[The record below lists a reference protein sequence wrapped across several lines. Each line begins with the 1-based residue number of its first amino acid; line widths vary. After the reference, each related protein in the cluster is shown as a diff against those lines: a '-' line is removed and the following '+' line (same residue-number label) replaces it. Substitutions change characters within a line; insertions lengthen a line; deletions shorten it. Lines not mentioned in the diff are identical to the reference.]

1 MSDPASHTPPAPV
14 ASASGGL
21 AELRARFPVLARL
34 AYLNAGTNGP
44 LPAAAVAAAREQLE
58 REERDGRA
66 GMPHFERRL
75 ALAQQLREGYAA
87 RLGCAPADV
96 ALTTSTTDGIGRVL
110 LALDLRP
117 GEEIVTSDEE
127 HPGLLGPL
135 AAQRAR
141 GVDVRV
147 APFAQLAEAVGPR
160 TRLVACSHVSWV
172 SGRVAP
178 AALAQLDVP
187 VLLDG
192 AQGVGAVPLDVH
204 ALGVAAYAGSGQK
217 WLCGPEGTGMLY
229 VAPKLREWL
238 RPPAPGY
245 VSLADP
251 LAGLDAVPHADARA
265 YDTPTLSGPALAQAA
280 AALDVLAAAGWEA
293 IHAHAAALAAAAADV
308 LRKRG
313 RDVLARDRTTLV
325 TWRERDAAAAVARLA
340 EAGVVVRPLPHP
352 EHPDLVRASFGG
364 WSTPADLDRLLMA
377 LPD

>member
-1 MSDPASHTPPAPV
+1 MSDPAPNTPSAHGAEAP
-14 ASASGGL
+14 GDL
-21 AELRARFPVLARL
+21 AALRAQFPVCQRL

-44 LPAAAVAAAREQLE
+44 LPAPAVAAAREQLD
-58 REERDGRA
+58 REQRDGRA
-66 GMPHFERRL
+66 GMAHFERRL
-75 ALAQQLREGYAA
+75 ALAQRLREGYAA
-87 RLGCAPADV
+87 CLCAAPQDV

-117 GEEIVTSDEE
+117 GEQIVTSDEE

-141 GVDVRV
+141 GVEVV
-147 APFAQLAEAVGPR
+147 IAPFARLADAVGPR

-172 SGRVAP
+172 SGTRAP

-192 AQGVGAVPLDVH
+192 AQGAGAVPTDVA

-229 VAPKLREWL
+229 VAPELREWL

-245 VSLADP
+245 VALADP
-251 LAGLDAVPHADARA
+251 LAGLDAVPHPDARA
-265 YDTPTLSGPALAQAA
+265 YDTPTLPGAALAQAA
-280 AALDVLAAAGWEA
+280 AALDVLAASGWEA
-293 IHAHAAALAAAAADV
+293 IHAHAAALAARAADA
-308 LRKRG
+308 LRERG
-313 RDVLARDRTTLV
+313 RTVLPRACTTLV
-325 TWRERDAAAAVARLA
+325 SWRERDAEAAVARLA
-340 EAGVVVRPLPHP
+340 DAGVVVRPLPHP
-352 EHPDLVRASFGG
+352 EHPNLVRASFGG
-364 WSTPADLDRLLMA
+364 WSTAADLDRLLTA